1 MPKHYYLTQYC
12 PSYYSKGINKKHD
25 KNHLHQIHAAH
36 TSHRYRFRKPRKP
49 LFLIVVLLMIMVI
62 ILVSWIYYFRYE
74 NSADKRIQAFSEAMR
89 YKDKEQLTSLVTS
102 NHQPLTDEEAV
113 AYFAL
118 IQTMGGSDRY
128 MKQIKS
134 AIHQLDQN
142 EATSKDINIDGVTI
156 LTINKKTQLYG
167 YIKEFQF
174 EIPQFRFILDAKDNG
189 ELTYQLNDKKHEIRL
204 VKGHIVSLEAVPLG
218 EYKLKATKK
227 VGNRTYDGHVVLS
240 LKQYGTM
247 AKEDF
252 SEKRFKVTTKN
263 SYMFKKVELV
273 LNDKHVGR
281 VKDYIT
287 YGPYSGEEDLLVYGV
302 GYIGN
307 QSFKSNEV
315 NVPSINSDES
325 PVNVVLKFNESEI
338 FSQTRTKDNHGMT
351 KNK

>member
-1 MPKHYYLTQYC
+1 MPINYNLIQNCSLYH
-12 PSYYSKGINKKHD
+12 SKASNKKYNN
-25 KNHLHQIHAAH
+25 NHLHQIHAARK
-36 TSHRYRFRKPRKP
+36 SHRYRFRKPRKP
-49 LFLIVVLLMIMVI
+49 LFLIVFLVMIMVVA
-62 ILVSWIYYFRYE
+62 LVSWVYYFRYE
-74 NSADKRIQAFSEAMR
+74 NSADKRIQAFSDTMK
-89 YKDKEQLTSLVTS
+89 YKDKDQLTTLVTS
-102 NHQPLTDEEAV
+102 NHQSLTDDETS
-113 AYFAL
+113 AYFSL

-128 MKQIKS
+128 MKQIRS
-134 AIHQLDQN
+134 AIRHLDQS
-142 EATSKDINIDGVTI
+142 EATSQDINIDGVTI
-156 LTINKKTQLYG
+156 LTIKKKTQLYG

-189 ELTYQLNDKKHEIRL
+189 KLTYQLNDKKHEIRL

-227 VGNRTYDGHVVLS
+227 VGNRTYDGEIILN

-273 LNDKHVGR
+273 LNDKQMGR

-287 YGPYSGEEDLLVYGV
+287 YGPYSGEEDLLVYGL

-325 PVNVVLKFNESEI
+325 PVNVVLKFNESEV
-338 FSQTRTKDNHGMT
+338 FNQTRNKDNHGMT
-351 KNK
+351 KN

>member
-74 NSADKRIQAFSEAMR
+74 NSADKRIQAFLEAMR

-189 ELTYQLNDKKHEIRL
+189 ELTYQLNDKK
-204 VKGHIVSLEAVPLG
+204 A
-218 EYKLKATKK
+218 
-227 VGNRTYDGHVVLS
+227 
-240 LKQYGTM
+240 
-247 AKEDF
+247 
-252 SEKRFKVTTKN
+252 
-263 SYMFKKVELV
+263 
-273 LNDKHVGR
+273 
-281 VKDYIT
+281 
-287 YGPYSGEEDLLVYGV
+287 
-302 GYIGN
+302 
-307 QSFKSNEV
+307 
-315 NVPSINSDES
+315 
-325 PVNVVLKFNESEI
+325 
-338 FSQTRTKDNHGMT
+338 
-351 KNK
+351 